1 MELVTAVNRH
11 DNVDLI
17 SSASNESGVKL
28 VVQQTGDRLRK
39 GPGKGRKIE
48 AIGRFERGLGGLVV
62 VGMASDTG
70 VVEDQEQFGPV
81 LAHGNHH
88 EIGKLGHVDLREA
101 AIGVIE
107 QRHAPEP

>member
-1 MELVTAVNRH
+1 MELATAVNRH
-11 DNVDLI
+11 GNVDLI
-17 SSASNESGVKL
+17 SSASNEGGAKL
-28 VVQQTGDRLRK
+28 VVEKARDRLRK
-39 GPGKGRKIE
+39 SPGKSGKIE
-48 AIGRFERGLGGLVV
+48 AIGRFERGLGGLAV

-70 VVEDQEQFGPV
+70 VVEDQEQLGTV

-88 EIGKLGHVDLREA
+88 EIGKLGHLDLREA